1 MNKQKML
8 TKITILGLGNLF
20 SFVTVTGSRDLYLG
34 GFEASDLQI
43 NTDISPHINVH
54 CIVLHNDFI
63 LKAAALSD
71 WFYFLILLSVHLA
84 RKL

>member
-34 GFEASDLQI
+34 GFEASAV
-43 NTDISPHINVH
+43 NTDISPHIKVH